1 MCSYIV
7 LTEYQELFFSCLRI
21 VPLLIEACAV
31 LIPDLLTGLLSNW
44 RVAGS
49 RNGEQ

>member
-1 MCSYIV
+1 MFLHSVNSIARV
-7 LTEYQELFFSCLRI
+7 GFENLELIPLLTETR
-21 VPLLIEACAV
+21 AV

-44 RVAGS
+44 GVVGS